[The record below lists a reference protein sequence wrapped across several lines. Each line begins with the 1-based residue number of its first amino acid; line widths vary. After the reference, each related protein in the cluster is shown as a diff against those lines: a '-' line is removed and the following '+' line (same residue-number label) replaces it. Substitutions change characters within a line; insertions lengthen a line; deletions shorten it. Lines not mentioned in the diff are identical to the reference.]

1 MSPVCGFELS
11 PRPSLPAGFELSPRP
26 SLPAGRDFGPVR
38 TCGAFPPTAAR
49 RAPPVHEATGGYAVR
64 SPCPSG
70 IPRPRHN
77 ASPLGLEG
85 LPCFDLL
92 AASIRKSG
100 LEIENRCT
108 DCPCFDLFAASIRK
122 SGPEIKN
129 RCTDCP
135 CFDLFAASI
144 RKSGPEIG
152 NRCKDCPCFDLLAAL
167 IRKFGLE
174 IKNRCTDLPEI
185 GSKAASIRKSWLEI
199 ENRCSAIVPASR
211 MARLQRSL
219 PLRCRV
225 RFQFS
230 SQQSRTVPPAAP
242 SCRQVER
249 PACSAVVRCRRGQY
263 ATKAA

>member
-100 LEIENRCT
+100 LEIE
-108 DCPCFDLFAASIRK
+108 
-122 SGPEIKN
+122 N

>member
-1 MSPVCGFELS
+1 MF

-100 LEIENRCT
+100 LEIE
-108 DCPCFDLFAASIRK
+108 
-122 SGPEIKN
+122 N